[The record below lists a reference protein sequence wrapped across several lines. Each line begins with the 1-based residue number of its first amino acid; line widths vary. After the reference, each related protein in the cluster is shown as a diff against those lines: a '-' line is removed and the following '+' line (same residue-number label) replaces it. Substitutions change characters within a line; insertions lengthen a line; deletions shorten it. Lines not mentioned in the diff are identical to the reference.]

1 MLVVV
6 IREKMEGK
14 TGQRKGASPV
24 SPFQGAPREAREA
37 QVFRP
42 CTLGLRYSAQSAQA
56 WQTQRCDIQP
66 QSALNPRRERKG
78 NPVLAAAAR
87 VCPKA
92 GAVGNSS

>member
-37 QVFRP
+37 QVFPPAPLDCATRRNLRK
-42 CTLGLRYSAQSAQA
+42 LGKLSGV
-56 WQTQRCDIQP
+56 IF
-66 QSALNPRRERKG
+66 NRK
-78 NPVLAAAAR
+78 AR
-87 VCPKA
+87 
-92 GAVGNSS
+92 